1 MILVFELWF
10 DDPLVFTLGPKF
22 QKTGSNQKFH
32 SKFK

>member
-1 MILVFELWF
+1 MILVFELCF
-10 DDPLVFTLGPKF
+10 DGPIGFTLGPKF